1 MSMLLQLVHWPVL
14 WGNPVVVMPKFEIQ
28 ALCTYVQRYRGTF
41 LMLVPPIALQLA
53 RDPIVDK
60 FDVSSLRI
68 IISGAAPLGPELEQE
83 LATRLPK
90 ATVLQALRQV
100 SLSMLSFGLGAIF
113 ESAVSSACSRT
124 FSKLTRTPLVRSTA
138 SPRAPRRRTWA
149 SSLSAARSARSCR

>member
-1 MSMLLQLVHWPVL
+1 MHWPVL

-28 ALCTYVQRYRGTF
+28 ALCTLVQRYRGTF

-60 FDVSSLRI
+60 FDMSSLRI

-90 ATVLQALRQV
+90 ATVLQAVRHL
-100 SLSMLSFGLGAIF
+100 SLLPFTSPEACAIVRRRGRRLVA
-113 ESAVSSACSRT
+113 SLADLPKLA
-124 FSKLTRTPLVRSTA
+124 KLTLALLPCSTA
-138 SPRAPRRRTWA
+138 SPRAHRRRTWA
-149 SSLSAARSARSCR
+149 